1 MPLNNPCT
9 TDEIKEDI
17 KKYLETMENGK
28 KVIQNI
34 WKAARAV
41 LKRKCIV
48 TRQPQE
54 ARKISKKKKKKRKE
68 KENLTLFLKKI
79 GKEE

>member
-1 MPLNNPCT
+1 MPLNNPCAT
-9 TDEIKEDI
+9 EEIKEDI

-41 LKRKCIV
+41 LRKKGIV

-54 ARKISKKKKKKRKE
+54 GRKISKTKKKKK
-68 KENLTLFLKKI
+68 
-79 GKEE
+79 

>member
-9 TDEIKEDI
+9 IEEIKEDI
-17 KKYLETMENGK
+17 KEYLETMENGK

-54 ARKISKKKKKKRKE
+54 ARKISKKKKRKKE
-68 KENLTLFLKKI
+68 KKKKI
-79 GKEE
+79 

>member
-1 MPLNNPCT
+1 
-9 TDEIKEDI
+9 
-17 KKYLETMENGK
+17 MENRN

-41 LKRKCIV
+41 LRRKCIV

-54 ARKISKKKKKKRKE
+54 ARKISKKR
-68 KENLTLFLKKI
+68 KENLILFLKKLR
-79 GKEE
+79 KEE